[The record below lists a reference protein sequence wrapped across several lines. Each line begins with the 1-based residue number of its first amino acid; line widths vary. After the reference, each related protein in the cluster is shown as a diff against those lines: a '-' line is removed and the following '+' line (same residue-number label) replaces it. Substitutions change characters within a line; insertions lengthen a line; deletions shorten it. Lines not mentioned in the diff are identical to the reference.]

1 MPRPSVVLDTNILVS
16 GYLRTDGL
24 ERFVLDMAL
33 SRRLQFFY
41 SASIIEEYEAVLSRP
56 KFYIAPAKLAEV
68 LALLRSAGRRVIPK
82 RKLQVSID
90 PDDDIFLECA
100 EAAQAQYLVTGNKK
114 HFPDAWGVTR
124 IVNTREFLNEVLD
137 ELKR

>member
-1 MPRPSVVLDTNILVS
+1 MPSPSVVLDTNILVS
-16 GYLRTDGL
+16 GHLRTDGL

-33 SRRLQFFY
+33 SRRLQLFY
-41 SASIIEEYEAVLSRP
+41 SASIIEEYEGVLSRP
-56 KFYIAPAKLAEV
+56 KFHIAPAKFAEL
-68 LALLRSAGRRVIPK
+68 LALLRSSGRRVIPK
-82 RKLQVSID
+82 RKLQVAID

-100 EAAQAQYLVTGNKK
+100 EAAQAQYIVTGNKK